1 MSKNPRV
8 WGADLFLLEEW
19 HETSSLSDD
28 DQLLEIFSFFTRLPF
43 AQRYI
48 YTRRLEDRE
57 IKRHTDLPQA
67 DQDLLNRLR
76 KPEERV
82 DGGHIWLRTWY
93 GEGSDAAFSSFIEGR
108 DEEPE
113 YPALQDANR
122 YNYGGGGGWRR
133 IFERL
138 PQMLDPEGVSV
149 DDYERAKQNALQE
162 CYLVEL
168 EDTREVEEMGG
179 TPEEDGTYWM
189 EMYWEYHEKAAVAV
203 IFIADEEMI
212 RAAAENPRSER
223 FLAVWLDEMGRVVRY
238 KRLAEGEASVLEM
251 RMSVM
256 GDALSCSAWMG
267 AKPGE
272 DYEWEG
278 PLGPPALTGEGEH
291 S

>member
-1 MSKNPRV
+1 M
-8 WGADLFLLEEW
+8 W
-19 HETSSLSDD
+19 T
-28 DQLLEIFSFFTRLPF
+28 
-43 AQRYI
+43 
-48 YTRRLEDRE
+48 YTRRLEDQE

-82 DGGHIWLRTWY
+82 IVGHIWLRTWY
-93 GEGSDAAFSSFIEGR
+93 GEGSDAAFSAFIKER

-113 YPALQDANR
+113 YPVLQDAKR
-122 YNYGGGGGWRR
+122 YNHGSDDGWQR
-133 IFERL
+133 IFARM
-138 PQMLDPEGVSV
+138 PQMLDPSCVSA
-149 DDYERAKQNALQE
+149 DDYERAKQTALRE
-162 CYLVEL
+162 CYLKEL

-189 EMYWEYHEKAAVAV
+189 EVYWKYHEKAAVGV

-212 RAAAENPRSER
+212 RAAAEDPRSEK
-223 FLAVWLDEMGRVVRY
+223 FLAVWFDEMGRVVRY

-256 GDALSCSAWMG
+256 GGDLECSSWMG
-267 AKPGE
+267 ANPGE
-272 DYEWEG
+272 EYEWEG